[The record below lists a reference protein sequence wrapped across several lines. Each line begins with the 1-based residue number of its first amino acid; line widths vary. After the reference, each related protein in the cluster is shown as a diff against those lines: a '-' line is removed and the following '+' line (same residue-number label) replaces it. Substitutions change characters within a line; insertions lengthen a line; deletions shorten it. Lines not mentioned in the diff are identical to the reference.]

1 MPSEIKSA
9 TTTAPSS
16 SRRDRRQAP
25 GDGQATADVK
35 QFLLFRVRGLIAD
48 RQAFRCIRAQLFQML
63 LVILH
68 GPPLC
73 PSSTERQLCV
83 NQIVRALIQIK
94 QEFRWGRS
102 LSAGVARWRRGSPF
116 KPGGLRQPK
125 SSRSSKDGREADE
138 RKRCA

>member
-1 MPSEIKSA
+1 MAAPANPEALANSE
-9 TTTAPSS
+9 
-16 SRRDRRQAP
+16 
-25 GDGQATADVK
+25 
-35 QFLLFRVRGLIAD
+35 
-48 RQAFRCIRAQLFQML
+48 RCIRAQLFQML

-102 LSAGVARWRRGSPF
+102 LSAGA
-116 KPGGLRQPK
+116 GGRALGAENRHSSQRTF
-125 SSRSSKDGREADE
+125 SSLNHSRSSGDGREADE
-138 RKRCA
+138 RRL